1 MQALDAYAQ
10 TSGVWGLEMPMALLW
25 KACVVDGN
33 VEHLPGWET
42 GRPSEYAFQDMNL
55 HSLLKVIGPTLCG
68 QSPCDLPVISP

>member
-1 MQALDAYAQ
+1 MPFRPSRPVVDFMNRMQE
-10 TSGVWGLEMPMALLW
+10 GLGQRFIPRVMALLW

-55 HSLLKVIGPTLCG
+55 HSLLNGSDSKKYRL
-68 QSPCDLPVISP
+68 